1 MFKTGEQVVMTDA
14 DDYNS
19 IFTVVGQPF
28 RMYQLKGPDDLF
40 YGRLDIQ
47 IRHATSEEVAAG
59 HRITHSVN
67 VNDMGDDA
75 HIENHVSP
83 NCKMGVK

>member
-1 MFKTGEQVVMTDA
+1 MNAINVGDQVVMTDE

-40 YGRLDIQ
+40 YGRLSIQ
-47 IRHATSEEVAAG
+47 IRHATSEEITAG
-59 HRITHSVN
+59 HRIDHIDEPN
-67 VNDMGDDA
+67 EMDD
-75 HIENHVSP
+75 E
-83 NCKMGVK
+83 

>member
-1 MFKTGEQVVMTDA
+1 MNAINVGDQVVMTDE

-40 YGRLDIQ
+40 YGRLSIQ
-47 IRHATSEEVAAG
+47 IRHATSEEIAAG
-59 HRITHSVN
+59 HRIDHIGEPNGLGTDSDIVN
-67 VNDMGDDA
+67 HNTRL
-75 HIENHVSP
+75 
-83 NCKMGVK
+83 